1 MQTMQKA
8 ILVLLISVGALFAKE
23 GPQPPLPTV
32 TLVMAETKVQAEVA
46 DEDSERSAGLMYRDA
61 LGADAGMLFVMPSTS
76 RASFWMKNTQLPL
89 SIAFMSPAGVILEIH
104 DLQPHEEKPVQSR
117 FPNVAYA
124 LEMRQGWFSDKG
136 IFPGTKVQG
145 LPQSQ

>member
-1 MQTMQKA
+1 MHKA
-8 ILVLLISVGALFAKE
+8 ILVLLLSVGALVAKE
-23 GPQPPLPTV
+23 GAQPPLPSV
-32 TLVMAETKVQAEVA
+32 PLTLGSKTIQAEVA
-46 DEDSERSAGLMYRDA
+46 DEDSERSAGLMYRES

-76 RASFWMKNTQLPL
+76 RASFWMKNTRLPL
-89 SIAFMSPAGVILEIH
+89 SIAFMSPVGVILEIH

-124 LEMRQGWFSDKG
+124 LEMRQGWFSDNG